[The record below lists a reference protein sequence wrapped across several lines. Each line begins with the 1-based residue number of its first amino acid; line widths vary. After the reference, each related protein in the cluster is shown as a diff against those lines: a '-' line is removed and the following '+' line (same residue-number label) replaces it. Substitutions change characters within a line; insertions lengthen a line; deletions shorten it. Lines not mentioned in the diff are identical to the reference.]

1 MKHFSISGLAVLLA
15 LVCFASV
22 GYATTI
28 APGGNATP
36 PSALTET
43 GVAIPATFL
52 IEPFSTSSYSGTF
65 ETEVFRQ
72 ASGTLDFLYFVSS
85 DSSSTDNIERL
96 TATNFTGFTTDVGY
110 ETVAGR
116 IAPIEADRSLGGN
129 TVGFNFGLPP
139 VGIAHGQ
146 SSDVL
151 IIRTNATG
159 YRPGIANIIDGNIAS
174 VDAWAPSPEPVS
186 SSLLLGG
193 LFGVGLVVTRKFRAR
208 RQS

>member
-1 MKHFSISGLAVLLA
+1 MKHISISVLAVLLA
-15 LVCFASV
+15 LVCFTSV
-22 GYATTI
+22 GYASLI
-28 APGGNATP
+28 APGGNVAP
-36 PSALTET
+36 PSVLTES
-43 GVAIPATFL
+43 GVLIPATFL

-65 ETEVFRQ
+65 TTAVFRQ
-72 ASGTLDFLYFVSS
+72 ASGTLDFLYGVSS
-85 DSSSTDNIERL
+85 DPSSIDNIERL
-96 TATNFTGFTTDVGY
+96 TATNFTGFTTDVGF
-110 ETVAGR
+110 ETSGG
-116 IAPIEADRSLGGN
+116 IAPIEADRSVGGN

-146 SSDVL
+146 SSDIL